1 MSSQLLERQDSGMT
15 VAHIAGL
22 PFEELLAPLA
32 ATGSAIIIAL
42 RVAFSRLRRQT

>member
-1 MSSQLLERQDSGMT
+1 MT

-32 ATGSAIIIAL
+32 ATGSGIVIVL
-42 RVAFSRLRRQT
+42 RAAFRRLRQPS